1 MYVCYYARAH
11 ADLLTCVTHV
21 ATRYARGRL
30 LCSDLHIPMEST
42 GPGQRESERER
53 ESHEEEKGREEDEKK
68 GAFAQHLPDYSFR
81 RPGGFTD
88 GERLRQRKNQRRS
101 DRDEENGAP

>member
-1 MYVCYYARAH
+1 MREDGCCAVICIYLWRV
-11 ADLLTCVTHV
+11 
-21 ATRYARGRL
+21 RGR
-30 LCSDLHIPMEST
+30 D
-42 GPGQRESERER
+42 RERAKER